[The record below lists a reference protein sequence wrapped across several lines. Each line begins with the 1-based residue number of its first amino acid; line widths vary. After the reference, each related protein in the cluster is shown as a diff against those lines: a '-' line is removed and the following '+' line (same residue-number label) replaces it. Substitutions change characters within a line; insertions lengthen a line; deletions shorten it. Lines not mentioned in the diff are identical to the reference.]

1 MSENH
6 SLDDLNK
13 HIKIYIGIFVA
24 LLILTGVTVWVSYLD
39 LSRMGAIAV
48 AMAVALTKGTLVVG
62 FFMHVFDEFKES
74 KPVLFWTLVASVFMF
89 AVLLIIPI
97 LNYYNRLG
105 Q

>member
-1 MSENH
+1 MSDNH
-6 SLDDLNK
+6 SLEDLNK
-13 HIKIYIGIFVA
+13 HIRIYIGVFVA

-39 LSRMGAIAV
+39 LSPIAAVVV

-62 FFMHVFDEFKES
+62 FFMHIFDEFKES

-89 AVLLIIPI
+89 FVLLIIPL
-97 LNYYNRLG
+97 LNYYDRLG